1 LFETRKKPY
10 TTTLAAIKMTKINSS
25 NKLKQDLDSISL
37 ILTIVLQSYE
47 YSKYLY
53 KPNSE
58 EELKF
63 ANNSPF
69 FRFTR
74 HTHWRNLVIELAKI
88 ISDNTNQSFNIFKLL
103 RKLEK
108 SGDFREFKYSNE
120 KIENWRKE
128 LTKHDKTIKEIEVLR
143 NKIYSHTDRN
153 KKEFIENSEIDFQKT
168 ENLINLIILIIKD
181 IYAELLDTHAEIRP
195 LNYTENDFNI
205 LRILSNERKQRNENR
220 VKKFISEAN
229 KNK

>member
-1 LFETRKKPY
+1 
-10 TTTLAAIKMTKINSS
+10 MTNINTS
-25 NKLKQDLDSISL
+25 NKLKQDLDSIK
-37 ILTIVLQSYE
+37 ITLTIVLQSYE

-88 ISDNTNQSFNIFKLL
+88 TSDNVNQSFNIFKLL

-108 SGDFREFKYSNE
+108 SGDFREFKYSKE

-128 LTKHDKTIKEIEVLR
+128 LTKHDKTIEEIELLR
-143 NKIYSHTDRN
+143 NRIYSHTDRN
-153 KKEFIENSEIDFQKT
+153 KKKIIENSKIDFQIT
-168 ENLINLIILIIKD
+168 ENLISLIILIIKD
-181 IYAELLDTHAEIRP
+181 IYAELLDTYAEIKP
-195 LNYTENDFNI
+195 LNYTEKDFNI

>member
-1 LFETRKKPY
+1 MR
-10 TTTLAAIKMTKINSS
+10 IK
-25 NKLKQDLDSISL
+25 
-37 ILTIVLQSYE
+37 
-47 YSKYLY
+47 
-53 KPNSE
+53 
-58 EELKF
+58 
-63 ANNSPF
+63 
-69 FRFTR
+69 
-74 HTHWRNLVIELAKI
+74 
-88 ISDNTNQSFNIFKLL
+88 
-103 RKLEK
+103 
-108 SGDFREFKYSNE
+108 FKYSKE

-128 LTKHDKTIKEIEVLR
+128 LTKHDKTIKEIELLR

-153 KKEFIENSEIDFQKT
+153 KKKYIENAEIDFQKS

-195 LNYTENDFNI
+195 LNCTENDFNI